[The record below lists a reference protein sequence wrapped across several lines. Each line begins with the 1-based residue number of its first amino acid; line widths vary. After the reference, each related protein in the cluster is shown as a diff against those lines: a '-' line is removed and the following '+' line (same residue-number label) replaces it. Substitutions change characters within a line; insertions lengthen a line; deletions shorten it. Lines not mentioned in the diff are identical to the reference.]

1 MAHKKLM
8 LVEDE
13 ALISMLLIRN
23 MEDLGH
29 QMCGPYATGEA
40 AIQGVIEDNP
50 DIVLMDVHLA
60 GSMDGLEA
68 TAKIL
73 GMRNIPFIF
82 MTGYV
87 DEEIKTK
94 ALALQPTAVYLVK
107 PVTPDDIEAAL
118 NTIFGS
124 DKAGEK

>member
-1 MAHKKLM
+1 MTHKKLM

-23 MEDLGH
+23 MEFLGY
-29 QMCGPYATGEA
+29 QICGPYATGEA

-68 TAKIL
+68 TAQIL
-73 GMRNIPFIF
+73 NRRDIPFIF
-82 MTGYV
+82 MTGYI
-87 DEEIKTK
+87 DEAVKAK
-94 ALALQPTAVYLVK
+94 ALALQPAAVYLVK

-118 NTIFGS
+118 LTISGNNL
-124 DKAGEK
+124 